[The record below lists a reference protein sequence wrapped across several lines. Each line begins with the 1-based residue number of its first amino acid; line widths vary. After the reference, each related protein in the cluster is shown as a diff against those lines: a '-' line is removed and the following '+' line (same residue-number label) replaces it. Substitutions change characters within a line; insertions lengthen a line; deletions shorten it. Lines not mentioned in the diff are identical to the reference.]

1 LYYSDGA
8 RFSNGRIIR
17 TKVLYKGL
25 VKVGE
30 SADGG
35 DNYGISNQLRLSS
48 IPGEKSIATIVYNK
62 DGYTKHCKDYRE
74 YQEWLQKEIFN
85 VG

>member
-1 LYYSDGA
+1 LCRFGA

-35 DNYGISNQLRLSS
+35 DNMEFQINW
-48 IPGEKSIATIVYNK
+48 V
-62 DGYTKHCKDYRE
+62 
-74 YQEWLQKEIFN
+74 IFN
-85 VG
+85 SKGENPLLQ

>member
-1 LYYSDGA
+1 LYYSDNTGA

-17 TKVLYKGL
+17 TKVLYKL

-48 IPGEKSIATIVYNK
+48 IPKGENPL
-62 DGYTKHCKDYRE
+62 
-74 YQEWLQKEIFN
+74 LQ
-85 VG
+85 

>member
-1 LYYSDGA
+1 VIICA

-48 IPGEKSIATIVYNK
+48 IPKGENPL
-62 DGYTKHCKDYRE
+62 
-74 YQEWLQKEIFN
+74 LQ
-85 VG
+85 

>member
-1 LYYSDGA
+1 MLENSDLLIYLMVRLICMYSDNTGA

-35 DNYGISNQLRLSS
+35 DNYGISNQVSFF
-48 IPGEKSIATIVYNK
+48 IPKGENPL
-62 DGYTKHCKDYRE
+62 
-74 YQEWLQKEIFN
+74 LQ
-85 VG
+85 